1 MWDFWAGLTAEVA
14 TVRGMPNVSGAHS
27 GVLTSLC
34 CAAGHST
41 GRLRR
46 RFWAPNQKTKERH
59 RAAELVAGSVSL
71 AGLLVVLVSRLL
83 GSLYDVGKNILRYLG
98 LTPRLFFGAHE
109 VQPSVHCRANLN
121 LP

>member
-1 MWDFWAGLTAEVA
+1 MWDFSAGLTAEVA

-34 CAAGHST
+34 CAAGHS

-46 RFWAPNQKTKERH
+46 RFLAPNQKAKERR

-109 VQPSVHCRANLN
+109 VPPSVHCRANLN